1 MNSHQTK
8 FLALAMIAIL
18 VACGWLLVGSVPHPR
33 GPDSLLG
40 MLFIAA
46 VLGTMFGQV
55 SLAAAWSALGPY
67 ALIRRL
73 PLSFA
78 WIAAI
83 VLSFGCNIAQGSNSN
98 GLAVLLVYAAALV
111 GQWLLVQAPM
121 WLLIT
126 RYGLRIV
133 SAEHQPTTREQSDQ
147 QFGIRQ
153 IMILTALVAIVL
165 GAGRFLLGGLKAD
178 QSFRDWRGV
187 LLFGLLALSNAAI
200 AFPLIA
206 ATLRRR
212 NPLPAIL
219 GALLLVALATVA
231 ELSVVSWLWPS
242 GKPSAHDYWIIALI
256 NAFQCPWILTVL
268 LLLRAGGF
276 RLISRDAALPASS
289 AGKSTRPLNST
300 DIPKTVKDSSA

>member
-1 MNSHQTK
+1 
-8 FLALAMIAIL
+8 
-18 VACGWLLVGSVPHPR
+18 
-33 GPDSLLG
+33 
-40 MLFIAA
+40 
-46 VLGTMFGQV
+46 MFGQV
-55 SLAAAWSALGPY
+55 SLAAAWCALGPY

-83 VLSFGCNIAQGSNSN
+83 VLSFGCNIARESNSD
-98 GLAVLLVYAAALV
+98 GLAVLLVYAAAFV

-121 WLLIT
+121 WLLVT

-133 SAEHQPTTREQSDQ
+133 SADHQPTTREQSDQ

-153 IMILTALVAIVL
+153 IMILTALVALVL

-178 QSFRDWRGV
+178 QPFRDWKGV
-187 LLFGLLALSNAAI
+187 LLFGFLALTNAAI

-206 ATLRRR
+206 ASLCRR

-231 ELSVVSWLWPS
+231 ELSAVCWLWPS
-242 GKPSAHDYWIIALI
+242 LTPSAHNYWIVALI

-268 LLLRAGGF
+268 LLLRAAGF
-276 RLISRDAALPASS
+276 RLTSRYSDLAASS
-289 AGKSTRPLNST
+289 AS
-300 DIPKTVKDSSA
+300 